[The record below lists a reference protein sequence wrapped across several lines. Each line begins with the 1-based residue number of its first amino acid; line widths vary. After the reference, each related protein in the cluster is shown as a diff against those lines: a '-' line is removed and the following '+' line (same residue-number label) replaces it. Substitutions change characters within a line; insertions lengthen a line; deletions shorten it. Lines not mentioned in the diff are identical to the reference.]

1 MKEEIITLLTAIF
14 YTIATILFIYTAY
27 NEPQNIESFILSIV
41 FTAISTMSWINF
53 WLNKKQT

>member
-1 MKEEIITLLTAIF
+1 MEKITTLLTAIF

-27 NEPQNIESFILSIV
+27 NEPQDTESFVLSIV
-41 FTAISTMSWINF
+41 FTSISTISWINF